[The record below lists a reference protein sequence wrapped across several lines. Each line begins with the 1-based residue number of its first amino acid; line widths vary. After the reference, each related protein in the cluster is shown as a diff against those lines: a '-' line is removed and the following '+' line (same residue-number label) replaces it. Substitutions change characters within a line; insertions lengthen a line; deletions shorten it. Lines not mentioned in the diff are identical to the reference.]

1 MLTSR
6 PTIVV
11 GEGGS
16 IDRAPAVP
24 EAIFAGR
31 GGDEAV
37 YVDKREGRRLYRMPS
52 RISRDIS

>member
-6 PTIVV
+6 PTTVV
-11 GEGGS
+11 REGGS

-37 YVDKREGRRLYRMPS
+37 YVDKLEGRRLYRMPS
-52 RISRDIS
+52 RIES